1 MVIVKLMKQMSDLS
15 DVPAGCMCEFFR
27 VDIDKVAI
35 EDFPER
41 QQTSFAAKKLLPG
54 EFAIIWFVRPMLYHS
69 PIQTLLTACVHE
81 TLKSL
86 SSYLVILVKS
96 SQFKKSICIFTV

>member
-1 MVIVKLMKQMSDLS
+1 
-15 DVPAGCMCEFFR
+15 MCEFFR
-27 VDIDKVAI
+27 VDTDKVAI

-86 SSYLVILVKS
+86 SSYSSKILSVQKVNLYIYS
-96 SQFKKSICIFTV
+96 LKQFKGTIAPNSLLTLRKIF